1 MASVDAGKARNL
13 GILGH
18 GGSGKTM
25 LIEHILHK
33 AGRTSRVGKIEDGN
47 TVGDYLD
54 EEKERQQTICM
65 KLMTVDWKGSRVHLL
80 DHPGYVDFAGEIAAS
95 SP

>member
-1 MASVDAGKARNL
+1 MAAVDADKVRNV

-18 GGSGKTM
+18 GGTGKTM
-25 LIEHILHK
+25 LIEHILHV
-33 AGRTSRVGKIEDGN
+33 AGKTNRIGKIEDGS

-65 KLMTVDWKGSRVHLL
+65 KLMNLDWNDADR
-80 DHPGYVDFAGEIAAS
+80 
-95 SP
+95 